1 MALSVSEFDE
11 FFAAVHDG
19 AAPFPWQ
26 RRLVERLVV
35 TGRWPAQIAAPTG
48 AGKTAVV
55 DAHVFAV
62 AAMVEGGAARLP
74 RRLALVVPRRVLV
87 DSQYDHACHIAELL
101 RDVSE
106 PSSVLGRVAAALW
119 RLRWPCAPRSG
130 TVPGSPLVIARLR
143 GGLPAPRAW
152 RDDPSACAVLSAT
165 PDMWGSRLL
174 LHGYGSAPRARPR
187 EAGLLAMDA
196 AVVVDEAHLARQLLE
211 TARAVS
217 RLERTPPRSLV
228 VPALQVVE
236 TTATP
241 SSGQHDVL
249 GVESSDLEAEIL
261 GRRLRS
267 PKPLRLRESPHW
279 PAAKGRA
286 RTLLVEEMVDEVVS
300 LRARFGPTVGVFVNT
315 VGLAVA
321 LAAALRKCTRPGG
334 GSSLEVALVCGR
346 LRNHDFAELG
356 RRFPGLLTLTGNPQV
371 DVLVATQSLEVG
383 VDLDLAAALSELA
396 PSQALTQRAGRVN
409 RLGRRD
415 ATEFVV
421 VGPDDESRLA
431 GNARSGAGGSGPY
444 DGADLTE
451 AWHWL
456 AGRASDSNG
465 LSPAALTGDPPPT
478 SPARRAVFQRVELAD
493 SWWWARTSDRL
504 DPEVDLELWLADD
517 LEGDLAEVGVV
528 VRAAMPADPADA
540 VALIRAMPPQEDEV
554 FPAPLPEVRKLL
566 EELGGRWSD
575 DAQYAR
581 VLVRAGEVTE
591 ARSVNRLR
599 PGDLVVLDA
608 TAPCFTEGVVDPDG
622 RETRPDVSEALHGE
636 PVPGEVML
644 RVEPALWSEEAIPL
658 LETIGEI
665 LRASSGGRQTRSA
678 IAHALE
684 DYGDRSAMV
693 GPVLA
698 LLCGR
703 LKDVDVIP
711 FWDDETLQRL
721 VVADQRSAP
730 SDEGARQVW
739 TPSEQPPTLDDH
751 AAAVARRA
759 RELASLVGLE
769 RDLVETLGLAGKHH
783 DDGKADLR
791 FQREVL
797 GWGEGT
803 PLLAKGSSDSA
814 RGTAIST
821 LPAHWRHEQLSVV
834 KADLTLRDRAAPDG
848 VDLPLVLRLVGT
860 SHGHGRVSFPH
871 SADELGPLPGDED
884 QVARALYD
892 RGEWDDLVERTQ
904 QAYGVWG
911 VAYLEALLRAAD
923 GQVSGEGS

>member
-1 MALSVSEFDE
+1 MTALSVDDFDE
-11 FFAAVHDG
+11 FFATVHDG

-35 TGRWPAQIAAPTG
+35 TGRWPVQIAAPTG

-62 AAMVEGGAARLP
+62 AAMADGCAAQLP

-101 RDVSE
+101 RDAPE
-106 PSSVLGRVAAALW
+106 PGSVLARVAAALW
-119 RLRWPCAPRSG
+119 RLRWPCAPPSG
-130 TVPGSPLVIARLR
+130 TVSGSPLVVARLR

-211 TARAVS
+211 TARAVAQ
-217 RLERTPPRSLV
+217 LERTPPRSLA
-228 VPALQVVE
+228 VPTLQVIE

-241 SSGQHDVL
+241 SSDQRDVL
-249 GVESSDLEAEIL
+249 GVEAGDFEAEIL
-261 GRRLRS
+261 ARRLRT
-267 PKPLRLRESPHW
+267 PKPIRLRKSPHW
-279 PAAKGRA
+279 PSARGRD
-286 RTLLVEEMVDEVVS
+286 RTLLVEEMVEEVVS
-300 LRARFGPTVGVFVNT
+300 LRTRFGPTVGVFVNT

-321 LAAALRKCTRPGG
+321 LAAALRKCTRPDGA
-334 GSSLEVALVCGR
+334 SALEVALVCGR
-346 LRNHDFAELG
+346 LRGHDLAELG
-356 RRFPGLLTLTGNPQV
+356 RSFPGLLTLEGNRDV

-396 PSQALTQRAGRVN
+396 PAQALAQRAGRVN

-415 ATEFVV
+415 TTEVVV
-421 VGPDDESRLA
+421 VGPDDESRL
-431 GNARSGAGGSGPY
+431 GTKGRSGVAGSGPY
-444 DGADLTE
+444 DAADLAE
-451 AWHWL
+451 AWQWL
-456 AGRASDSNG
+456 TGRASDSNG
-465 LSPAALTGDPPPT
+465 ISPSALTGDPPPRS
-478 SPARRAVFQRVELAD
+478 SPRRAVFQRVELAD
-493 SWWWARTSDRL
+493 SWWWARTSDKL
-504 DPEVDLELWLADD
+504 DPDIDLELWLADD
-517 LEGDLAEVGVV
+517 LDADPAEVGVV
-528 VRAAMPADPADA
+528 VRAAMPPDPPDA
-540 VALIRAMPPQEDEV
+540 VALIRALPPEQDEV
-554 FPAPLPEVRKLL
+554 FPAPIGEVRDLLGKLG
-566 EELGGRWSD
+566 ERWGD
-575 DAQYAR
+575 DTHHAR

-591 ARSVNRLR
+591 AGSAGRLR

-608 TAPCFTEGVVDPDG
+608 SAPCFTEGVVDPDG
-622 RETRPDVSEALHGE
+622 RETRPDVSEALYGE
-636 PVPGEVML
+636 PVPGEIVL
-644 RVEPALWSEEAIPL
+644 RVEAALWGEEAAPF
-658 LETIGEI
+658 LETVAESLRTPSGE
-665 LRASSGGRQTRSA
+665 RQTRRA
-678 IAHALE
+678 IAHEL
-684 DYGDRSAMV
+684 DGHRDRSAMV
-693 GPVLA
+693 GPVVA
-698 LLCGR
+698 LLGRR

-711 FWDDETLQRL
+711 LWDGETLQRL
-721 VVADQRSAP
+721 VVVDQRSAP

-739 TPSEQPPTLDDH
+739 TPSEQPPTLDTH

-769 RDLVETLGLAGKHH
+769 EGLVEALELAGRHH

-791 FQREVL
+791 FQRDVL
-797 GWGEGT
+797 GWDGST
-803 PLLAKGSSDSA
+803 ALLAKGRNSSA
-814 RGTAIST
+814 RATTIST

-834 KADLTLRDRAAPDG
+834 KAARALREDDTLDRT
-848 VDLPLVLRLVGT
+848 LVLRLIGT

-871 SADELGPLPGDED
+871 SADELGPIPDDEAE
-884 QVARALYD
+884 VARALYD

-904 QAYGVWG
+904 RAYGVWA